1 LSLSTSGKHLLL
13 ANYGAGNIVAYPITS
28 NGELAVA
35 TANIHHADSGTN
47 PRRQE
52 APHPHSIIQ
61 SPDSH
66 TVFVPDLGLDKIKT
80 YAFDE
85 NSGTLKPRPESD
97 VPTQPGSGPRH
108 LVFHPSGRFAFCSL
122 EMGNEVIAYRYAN
135 GTLTSL
141 GSYPTLPEDFQGNS
155 TTAEL
160 RVSPNGKHVYISNRG
175 HDSIAVFK
183 LDPTAGTLA
192 RVQIISTDGKT
203 PRNFALDP
211 TGSILVV
218 ANQQSDTLVSFR
230 VDQDT
235 GILSPTGN
243 TATIPAPTYI
253 LFY

>member
-1 LSLSTSGKHLLL
+1 
-13 ANYGAGNIVAYPITS
+13 
-28 NGELAVA
+28 
-35 TANIHHADSGTN
+35 
-47 PRRQE
+47 
-52 APHPHSIIQ
+52 
-61 SPDSH
+61 
-66 TVFVPDLGLDKIKT
+66 
-80 YAFDE
+80 
-85 NSGTLKPRPESD
+85 
-97 VPTQPGSGPRH
+97 
-108 LVFHPSGRFAFCSL
+108 
-122 EMGNEVIAYRYAN
+122 MGNEVIAYRYAN